1 MNSGQPMFCAFYG
14 CSKLTSLSFPA
25 LTVDSF
31 GSEVGQL
38 DRMLSG
44 VTGCTVHF
52 PAAIQ
57 AKIETMTG
65 YPNFGGTNTTVLFDL

>member
-1 MNSGQPMFCAFYG
+1 MFCAFYG

-31 GSEVGQL
+31 GSVVDQF
-38 DRMLSG
+38 DKMLSG

-65 YPNFGGTNTTVLFDL
+65 YPNFGGANTTVLFDL